1 MSSPAVRTQYMVT
14 KNTKFEAKLAR
25 YLISKPGDQL
35 LGYDACIEKQGKSI
49 NYRLIV
55 LGLESLYLS
64 DNPPKTAQLE
74 KPFIHY
80 RDILRAEIIDDY
92 PDFLFGNEKTNA
104 LHMRLRVIMPSN
116 KSKKDRNKKSKSINA
131 EDMDTIPSLM
141 NPFILENINSYMEP
155 ITPRRTTSN
164 HDVYQASLP
173 QLSAAIPFLLSSPS
187 TATLGKEPLSS
198 SRRTDELSASGMGNA
213 SLEFQER
220 LEDLN
225 LDTDRS
231 TIQSLLSTPRTLSNE
246 QRLMLRSKSAKASSK
261 KKINSDSSWNSDS
274 PRFNRYALQVH
285 KDDRYGTLHTP
296 RSTSRGTPR
305 SHMNDDMTLSTA
317 RSTLTDLSY
326 TSSMTLSA
334 TNSEESAIYCPS
346 VEEVRSL
353 RDDIAEDMRE
363 VDIYFLSLNAKI
375 PEILSAALSNYVVIA
390 TLRFQ
395 SDPEFSILSHARLQY
410 SVDVTMTKF
419 SQLKTEI
426 LHSYKNPNQLI
437 GLTGEL
443 CTACDR
449 YPQVKELFWK
459 DQDLFVYYIAELN
472 TCSQA
477 ISKNEFDDSTIDV
490 SFSIMG
496 LLNEVFL
503 NTFVSTERQAR
514 VTDNQCSQ
522 IQVLANCLLTP
533 PIALLPTVRTTSDG
547 SGFNDML
554 KNAYRT
560 VLKWMFMSTS
570 LLWHIGDI
578 VRRPS
583 WTTKIF
589 RFRHFIESFEQVQL
603 KDEYFELFIDAI
615 TRMIINNEKN
625 DPLSPKHALYV
636 YQFFSI
642 LSMLL
647 ANSTILSQYIRDQY
661 VEDFKYFLKEEAIL
675 SRIPVQYPVYR
686 FIPELIRDV
695 RHRILYGE
703 PKIDLSTRAK
713 HHQLI

>member
-603 KDEYFELFIDAI
+603 KD
-615 TRMIINNEKN
+615 
-625 DPLSPKHALYV
+625 PLSPKHALYV